1 MPGRSGPPQVVRA
14 SSSTSVVDVLD
25 HVLDKGVVI
34 DAWVRVALAGI
45 DLLTAEARIVVASIQ
60 TYVSEASR
68 IAQRLPAAAPRSLPP
83 RPRLTAIEAQLR
95 RIRQQ
100 LDSAPVLIGPTQ
112 QRAEDR
118 ILEELRDAR
127 ARIVVPDAPP
137 VRRRRRR
144 RTGS

>member
-1 MPGRSGPPQVVRA
+1 
-14 SSSTSVVDVLD
+14 VVDVLD

-68 IAQRLPAAAPRSLPP
+68 IAQRLPSAAPRLPALP
-83 RPRLTAIEAQLR
+83 RARWSEIEEQLR
-95 RIRQQ
+95 RIRRQ
-100 LDSAPVLIGPTQ
+100 LDSAPVLVGRAQ

-127 ARIVVPDAPP
+127 ARIVAPDRAKQ
-137 VRRRRRR
+137 RQRRRR
-144 RTGS
+144 RTSS